1 MNHVDKAHILIVDDN
16 QQNLIALKA
25 LLEELDQLLIFATS
39 AQEALRYVLKYD
51 FAVILLDVQ
60 MPITDGFE
68 TARLIRSREKSSY
81 TPIIFLS
88 AWHKDEMDINQG
100 YGAGAVDYI
109 FKPIN
114 PLILRSKVKVFVD
127 LFTKSTLAINLQNE
141 LKKRLLAERQASK
154 QKHQL
159 ELAQLDRVNTMEEMS
174 STVAHELNQP
184 LATIANYV
192 KGCIH
197 RLNNGEY
204 EVSEIISALERA
216 AQQAERAGSILH
228 RIKSFVR
235 KRQLFLEPVAIEELL
250 NNIPNLLSEEVLQE
264 SKIEISILP
273 SPEQLPVM
281 LLDKIQLEQVLSN
294 LLRNSIEALQNHVE
308 QPRQLIIKTTL
319 DALQTLTITVRDNG
333 PGIPLAFLPKL
344 FDLYFTTKTSGMGV
358 GLSICRTII
367 EAHGGHIVASNNS
380 EGGACFQ
387 ITLPLVSKND
397 NNTP

>member
-1 MNHVDKAHILIVDDN
+1 MNQSNKTYILIVDDN

-25 LLEELDQLLIFATS
+25 VLEELNQFLVFATS
-39 AQEALRYVLKYD
+39 AQEALRAVLQYD

-88 AWHKDEMDINQG
+88 AWHKDEMDIHQG

-114 PLILRSKVKVFVD
+114 PLILKSKVTVFVD
-127 LFTKSTLAINLQNE
+127 LFTKSILAVNLQNE
-141 LKKRLLAERQASK
+141 LKKRLSVERQASK

-159 ELAQLDRVNTMEEMS
+159 ELAQLDRINTMEEMS

-184 LATIANYV
+184 LAAITNYV

-197 RLNNGEY
+197 RLNSGKY
-204 EVSEIISALERA
+204 EVPEIITALQRT
-216 AQQAERAGSILH
+216 AQQAERAGAILH

-235 KRQLFLEPVAIEELL
+235 KRQLFLEPVNIEELL
-250 NNIPNLLSEEVLQE
+250 SNIPNLLSDETLQE
-264 SKIEISILP
+264 SKIEIRILP
-273 SPEQLPVM
+273 SPEKLPTM

-294 LLRNSIEALQNHVE
+294 LLRNSIEALQDHGP
-308 QPRQLIIKTTL
+308 QPRQLTIET
-319 DALQTLTITVRDNG
+319 ALNTPQTLTITVRDNG
-333 PGIPLAFLPKL
+333 PGIPPPFLPKL

-367 EAHGGHIVASNNS
+367 EAHGGHITANNNA

-387 ITLPLVSKND
+387 MTLPVVSNND
-397 NNTP
+397 NNVP